1 MQADKLVARERGL
14 KRSLTRRQLSM
25 IGLGGA
31 LGTGLFTG
39 SGIAISYA
47 GPGVLLSYV
56 VAACIALAVT
66 YSLSEMAVAHPTAG
80 SFGVYADL
88 YLSPWIGYLVRYT
101 YWAGAA
107 IAIGGEAIAVG
118 QYITFWTPTLPVWV
132 SALLAGWAVFFVN
145 TRSVSSFGTTEYWL
159 STLKVTAVIVFALF
173 GVTAIFGIGRP
184 AIGFGNYTIAG
195 GPLPHGLGGVWMGV
209 IAAVFSFIGVE
220 LIAVT
225 AGEAESPLVS
235 VPRAMKSMLLRLA
248 LFYFL
253 ALSVMLAVTPW
264 NQAGARIVT
273 QSPFVKVFADF
284 GLPAAAAVM
293 NLVIISAALS
303 AMNAQL
309 YLCTRMLFSLARSN
323 NAPAA
328 LGVVSSRGTPWR
340 ATCVSVIGVLLAA
353 VTAYTSDKAYN
364 YLLGIS
370 LFGAIVTWIT
380 ILVTHLMF
388 RRKYPQEKRVPLPV
402 QAPLYPYPQILA
414 LGLLT
419 AILITMGLDRD
430 FWRISII
437 VGIPWVM
444 LVSGCYFVARTWR
457 SRSEARRVLD
467 GVLVKTNE

>member
-1 MQADKLVARERGL
+1 MQADDLIAHERGL

-31 LGTGLFTG
+31 LGTGLFMG

-56 VAACIALAVT
+56 VSACIALAVT

-101 YWAGAA
+101 YWACAA
-107 IAIGGEAIAVG
+107 IAIGGEAIAIG
-118 QYITFWTPTLPVWV
+118 QYITFWMPTFPVWL
-132 SALLAGWAVFFVN
+132 SALLAGWTVFFIN
-145 TRSVSSFGTTEYWL
+145 TRSVASFGTTEYWL

-173 GVTAIFGIGRP
+173 GVAAIAGIGRP

-195 GPLPHGLGGVWMGV
+195 GPLPHGLGGVWMAV

-225 AGEAESPLVS
+225 AGEAENPMVS

-253 ALSVMLAVTPW
+253 ALSVILAVTPW
-264 NQAGARIVT
+264 NQAGSRIVT
-273 QSPFVKVFADF
+273 QSPFVRVFADF
-284 GLPAAAAVM
+284 GLPAAATVM

-328 LGVVSSRGTPWR
+328 LGVVSSRGTPSR
-340 ATCVSVIGVLLAA
+340 AASVSVVGVLVAA
-353 VTAYTSDKAYN
+353 ATAYVSDKAYD

-370 LFGAIVTWIT
+370 LFGAIVTWII

-388 RRKYPQEKRVPLPV
+388 RRKYPREKRAQLPV

-414 LGLLT
+414 LGLLM
-419 AILITMGLDRD
+419 AILITMGMDRE
-430 FWRISII
+430 FWRISIV

-444 LVSGCYFVARTWR
+444 FVSACYLVVRGRR
-457 SRSEARRVLD
+457 SSSEARRVIN
-467 GVLVKTNE
+467 GVVVNTNE

>member
-1 MQADKLVARERGL
+1 MQADDLIARESGL

-25 IGLGGA
+25 MGLGGA
-31 LGTGLFTG
+31 IGTGLFMG

-56 VAACIALAVT
+56 VAAGIALAVT
-66 YSLSEMAVAHPTAG
+66 YSLSEMTVAHPTAG

-88 YLSPWIGYLVRYT
+88 YVSPWIGFLVRYT
-101 YWAGAA
+101 YWACAA

-118 QYITFWTPTLPVWV
+118 QYIAFWMPAFPVWL
-132 SALLAGWAVFFVN
+132 SALLAGGAVFYVN
-145 TRSVSSFGTTEYWL
+145 TRPVASFGTIEYWL

-173 GVTAIFGIGRP
+173 GIATIYGIDRP
-184 AIGFGNYTIAG
+184 AVGFGNYTIAG

-209 IAAVFSFIGVE
+209 IAAIFSFIGVE
-220 LIAVT
+220 LLAVT
-225 AGEAESPLVS
+225 AGEAQNPMVS

-253 ALSVMLAVTPW
+253 ALSVILAVTPW

-284 GLPAAAAVM
+284 GLPAAATTM

-309 YLCTRMLFSLARSN
+309 YLCTRMMFSLARSN

-328 LGVVSSRGTPWR
+328 LGVVSSSGTPWR
-340 ATCVSVIGVLLAA
+340 AACVSAVGVLIAA
-353 VTAYTSDKAYN
+353 ATAYTSDKAYY

-370 LFGAIVTWIT
+370 LFGAIVTWII

-388 RRKYPQEKRVPLPV
+388 RRHYPQEQRAKLPV
-402 QAPLYPYPQILA
+402 RAPLYPYPQILA

-419 AILITMGLDRD
+419 AVLITMGCDRD
-430 FWRISII
+430 FWGISAI
-437 VGIPWVM
+437 VGIPWVI
-444 LVSGCYFVARTWR
+444 LVSGCYFAVRAWR
-457 SRSEARRVLD
+457 RSSETRSVINGAP
-467 GVLVKTNE
+467 VKANE

>member
-1 MQADKLVARERGL
+1 MQADELIARERGL

-39 SGIAISYA
+39 SSIAISYA

-107 IAIGGEAIAVG
+107 IAIGGQAIAVG

-195 GPLPHGLGGVWMGV
+195 GPLPHGLGGVWTGV

-225 AGEAESPLVS
+225 AGEAQSPLVS
-235 VPRAMKSMLLRLA
+235 VPRAMKSMLVRLA

-253 ALSVMLAVTPW
+253 TLSVMLAVTPW

-303 AMNAQL
+303 AMNYWPWDCSRRYSSPWAWIAS
-309 YLCTRMLFSLARSN
+309 FGGFRSWW
-323 NAPAA
+323 AFH
-328 LGVVSSRGTPWR
+328 GSCW
-340 ATCVSVIGVLLAA
+340 
-353 VTAYTSDKAYN
+353 
-364 YLLGIS
+364 
-370 LFGAIVTWIT
+370 
-380 ILVTHLMF
+380 
-388 RRKYPQEKRVPLPV
+388 
-402 QAPLYPYPQILA
+402 
-414 LGLLT
+414 
-419 AILITMGLDRD
+419 
-430 FWRISII
+430 
-437 VGIPWVM
+437 
-444 LVSGCYFVARTWR
+444 
-457 SRSEARRVLD
+457 
-467 GVLVKTNE
+467 

>member
-1 MQADKLVARERGL
+1 MQADELIARERGL
-14 KRSLTRRQLSM
+14 QRSLTQRQLSM

-31 LGTGLFTG
+31 LGTGLFMG

-66 YSLSEMAVAHPTAG
+66 YSLSEMAVAHPAAG
-80 SFGVYADL
+80 SFGIYADL
-88 YLSPWIGYLVRYT
+88 YVSPWIGYLVRYT

-118 QYITFWTPTLPVWV
+118 QYITYWTPAFPVWL
-132 SALLAGWAVFFVN
+132 SALLAGWAVFFIN
-145 TRSVSSFGTTEYWL
+145 TRSVASFGTTEYWL

-173 GVTAIFGIGRP
+173 GIATIFGIGR
-184 AIGFGNYTIAG
+184 AAVGFGNYTTAG

-209 IAAVFSFIGVE
+209 IPAIFSFIGVE
-220 LIAVT
+220 LIATT
-225 AGEAESPLVS
+225 AGEAANPMVS

-248 LFYFL
+248 LFYFV
-253 ALSVMLAVTPW
+253 ALGVMLALTPW

-273 QSPFVKVFADF
+273 QSPFVRVFAEF

-293 NLVIISAALS
+293 NFVILSAALS

-323 NAPAA
+323 SAPAA

-340 ATCVSVIGVLLAA
+340 ATGVSIIGVLVAA
-353 VTAYTSDKAYN
+353 AIAYTSDKAYN
-364 YLLGIS
+364 YLVGIS
-370 LFGAIVTWIT
+370 LFGAIVTWII

-388 RRKYPQEKRVPLPV
+388 RRKYPEGKRAQLPV
-402 QAPLYPYPQILA
+402 KAPLYPYPQILA

-430 FWRISII
+430 FWRIAII
-437 VGIPWVM
+437 VGIAWVL
-444 LVSGCYFVARTWR
+444 LVSGCYFAARAWR
-457 SRSEARRVLD
+457 SRSEAR
-467 GVLVKTNE
+467 GVIDSDLVKTNE